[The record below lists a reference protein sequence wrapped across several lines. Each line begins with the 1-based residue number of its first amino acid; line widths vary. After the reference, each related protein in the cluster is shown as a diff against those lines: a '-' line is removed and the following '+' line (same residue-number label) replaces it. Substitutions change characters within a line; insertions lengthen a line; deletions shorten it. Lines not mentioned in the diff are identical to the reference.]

1 MESVP
6 MASLVEASISTYRQG
21 TEKGIDL
28 ESLVSNATWRELLI
42 ELVETNRLD
51 PWDIDLSKVVDSY
64 MAIVKEMRVMDLH
77 VPSNIMLAA
86 SILLRMKSENMG
98 IFAEPVVEEVP
109 EMVQGRITPE
119 VPELLPRMRMQP
131 GRKISLNELMAALD
145 DAIKTSSK
153 RETIEHERF
162 VPLMDRLVL
171 SKDDIDEKIDAAFG
185 LVKKSADREGV
196 TTFARVSSGF
206 GNMESMLLDLFV
218 PLLFL
223 AHMKKVMLMQ
233 EEFFN
238 EIFIKLESEGSG
250 R

>member
-6 MASLVEASISTYRQG
+6 MASLVAASISTYRQG

-51 PWDIDLSKVVDSY
+51 PWDIDLSRVVDSY
-64 MAIVKEMRVMDLH
+64 MAIIKEMRVMDLH

-98 IFAEPVVEEVP
+98 IFAEPAAEEAQ
-109 EMVQGRITPE
+109 EEAQGRITPE
-119 VPELLPRMRMQP
+119 VSELLPRSRMQP
-131 GRKISLNELMAALD
+131 GRKISLNELMEALD
-145 DAIKTSSK
+145 EAIKTSSK
-153 RETIEHERF
+153 RETIARERF
-162 VPLMDRLVL
+162 IPLMDRLVL

-185 LVKKSADREGV
+185 LIKKSADREGV
-196 TTFARVSSGF
+196 TTFARISNGF
-206 GNMESMLLDLFV
+206 GDVESMLLDLFV

-223 AHMKKVMLMQ
+223 ANMNKVMLMQ

-238 EIFIKLESEGSG
+238 EIFIKLESEANG
-250 R
+250 

>member
-6 MASLVEASISTYRQG
+6 MASLVEASISSYRQG

-28 ESLVSNATWRELLI
+28 ESLVSNASWRELLI
-42 ELVETNRLD
+42 ELVETNKLD
-51 PWDIDLSKVVDSY
+51 PWDIDLSRVVDSY

-98 IFAEPVVEEVP
+98 IFAEPAIEEVP
-109 EMVQGRITPE
+109 EMALGRVTPE
-119 VPELLPRMRMQP
+119 VPELLPRARMQP
-131 GRKISLNELMAALD
+131 GRKISLNELMEALD
-145 DAIKTSSK
+145 EAIKTSTK
-153 RETIEHERF
+153 RETIAQERF
-162 VPLMDRLVL
+162 MPIMDRLII
-171 SKDDIDEKIDAAFG
+171 SEDDIDEKIDAAFG
-185 LVKKSADREGV
+185 LVKRSADREGV
-196 TTFARVSSGF
+196 TTFARISSGF
-206 GNMESMLLDLFV
+206 GSMESMLLDLFV

-223 AHMKKVMLMQ
+223 AHMNKVMLMQ

-238 EIFIKLESEGSG
+238 EIFIKLESDGNG